1 MSKNEYKAVVMEVTM
16 SDRAYTQPTE
26 RINYVRGRG
35 RSYVGE
41 GVGFSNSVK
50 QAIAQAKTKAQDDLA
65 AKEAAN
71 NDAGTPILATLKV
84 FKSGR
89 LIIDKDF

>member
-26 RINYVRGRG
+26 RINYVRG

>member
-16 SDRAYTQPTE
+16 GDSTYTHPTT
-26 RINYVRGRG
+26 RVTYVRNC
-35 RSYVGE
+35 SYVGE

-50 QAIAQAKTKAQDDLA
+50 QAIAQAKTKALDDLG

-71 NDAGTPILATLKV
+71 NDVGTPILATLKV
-84 FKSGR
+84 FKNGR
-89 LIIDKDF
+89 PIVNKCF